1 MVLAKGTAAPSPG
14 KYESRPGRVNHPTKE
29 ANMQSI
35 QQTTHTRYPGLSI
48 EHGEIR
54 QFGKPRHCA
63 ANRRGQYQTTLRDQA
78 GRYRTVS
85 IISLYAWEA

>member
-1 MVLAKGTAAPSPG
+1 
-14 KYESRPGRVNHPTKE
+14 
-29 ANMQSI
+29 MQSI
-35 QQTTHTRYPGLSI
+35 QQTTPARYPGLSI

-78 GRYRTVS
+78 GRYRTTTHAQTPCTPQKPPPFSARDVS
-85 IISLYAWEA
+85 IRERNQPEQEP

>member
-1 MVLAKGTAAPSPG
+1 SAKGDDKFITTD
-14 KYESRPGRVNHPTKE
+14 YLQQCL
-29 ANMQSI
+29 QSI
-35 QQTTHTRYPGLSI
+35 QQTTPARYPGLSI